1 MSERGDSNSRPLRPE
16 RSTLPTALLS
26 DCLWRCKV
34 TKISRNLGTKDTF
47 FLILSR
53 KKLHVSK
60 KLPTFATAKPR
71 GTRPRACKEIFHGVI
86 AQLVEQRTENPC
98 VPGSIPGDTTRE
110 SIGLLPMLSCV
121 FASTASYRAG
131 KANEGVTTDLFACG
145 EGRVLFMMYGTG
157 KAETRSRLRRDEKPA
172 PEGNGT
178 GWIGKTARG
187 GRLDGPGRLFGRPE
201 ASNQTARGV

>member
-1 MSERGDSNSRPLRPE
+1 MLHRPMEHAPPDGEACHANPQPTIKRIEDAAETTSSIMSERGDSNSRPLRPE

-47 FLILSR
+47 FLILLR

-71 GTRPRACKEIFHGVI
+71 GTRPRACKETFHGVI

-98 VPGSIPGDTTRE
+98 VPGSIPGDTTQKKALDIE
-110 SIGLLPMLSCV
+110 SGAFFVMLV
-121 FASTASYRAG
+121 
-131 KANEGVTTDLFACG
+131 
-145 EGRVLFMMYGTG
+145 
-157 KAETRSRLRRDEKPA
+157 SRFFRNAKRFKKKNSQKFVD
-172 PEGNGT
+172 
-178 GWIGKTARG
+178 
-187 GRLDGPGRLFGRPE
+187 
-201 ASNQTARGV
+201 

>member
-1 MSERGDSNSRPLRPE
+1 MERAPPDGEACHANPQPTIKRIEDAAETTSSIMSERGDSNSRPLRPE

-71 GTRPRACKEIFHGVI
+71 GTRPRACKETFHGVI

-110 SIGLLPMLSCV
+110 SIGLHPMLSCV

-131 KANEGVTTDLFACG
+131 KANEGVTQTTDLFACG
-145 EGRVLFMMYGTG
+145 EGRVYL
-157 KAETRSRLRRDEKPA
+157 
-172 PEGNGT
+172 
-178 GWIGKTARG
+178 
-187 GRLDGPGRLFGRPE
+187 
-201 ASNQTARGV
+201 